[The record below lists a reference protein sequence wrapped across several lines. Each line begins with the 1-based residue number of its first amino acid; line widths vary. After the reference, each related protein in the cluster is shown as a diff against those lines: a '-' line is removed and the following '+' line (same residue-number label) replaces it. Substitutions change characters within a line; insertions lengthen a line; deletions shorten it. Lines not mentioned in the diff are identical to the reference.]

1 MSKYIYPEQAISTM
15 MQSYPAEMSR
25 ITELLRS
32 NPRGMSVGEIA
43 SSLGINRNTAARYLD
58 MLLVAGQVDKRT
70 FGKAKVYFLSQRVP
84 IHAMLNSS
92 SDLVMILNAEGRII
106 QANDQ
111 ILSFCRTS
119 REETVGFPL
128 KETRLAIFSHPALM
142 AQINDPVRESGAGE
156 VIRLM
161 RGVDEHFFRQ
171 KIIQTVFDNG
181 GPGITIILEE
191 ITDQVRAEEKLRQ
204 SEEMFR
210 TLVSDISDVIWAADE
225 KGAITYISPR
235 SEAVCGLSPD
245 KMIGCRFTDFMKEDE
260 KKGFLRTIQPSISAR
275 SAWPLVECTFLKPDG
290 EAIAIEL
297 SGNPIIINDA
307 ENHPV
312 LLGYRGSFR
321 NVTERNRAVKQ
332 VRQWKEF
339 LTSIVENIP
348 DMVAVEEMGGNTLV
362 FFNHAAEEFI
372 GFPREF
378 LVGQKPDRIF
388 PEEYAAFWARTTAE
402 VKKLQESILA
412 IQTFS
417 RGDESGQR
425 ILRTKKIPIFSSKGQ
440 MRYILSI
447 ITDITEE
454 KIPDSIATDTFLIK
468 T

>member
-1 MSKYIYPEQAISTM
+1 MPKYIYPDQAIHTV
-15 MQSYPAEMSR
+15 MQSYPAELGR

-43 SSLGINRNTAARYLD
+43 STLEINRNTAARYLD
-58 MLLVAGQVDKRT
+58 MLLVGGQVDKRT
-70 FGKAKVYFLSQRVP
+70 YGKAKVYFLSQRMP

-92 SDLVMILNAEGRII
+92 SDLVMILNAGGEII

-111 ILSFCRTS
+111 ILSFCNTS
-119 REETVGFPL
+119 REDTLGYPPEKTAL
-128 KETRLAIFSHPALM
+128 SIFSHPSLKTW
-142 AQINDPVRESGAGE
+142 INDPGRESGSKE

-161 RGVDEHFFRQ
+161 RGTREHYFRQ
-171 KIIQTVFDNG
+171 KIIQTVFDDG
-181 GPGITIILEE
+181 DPGVTIILEE
-191 ITDQVRAEEKLRQ
+191 ITEQILAEEKLRQ

-225 KGAITYISPR
+225 KGAITYISPC
-235 SEAVCGLSPD
+235 AKTVCGLSPD
-245 KMIGCRFTDFMKEDE
+245 EMIGCRFTDFMKDEE
-260 KKGFLRTIQPSISAR
+260 KKRFLRTIQPSISAQT
-275 SAWPLVECTFLKPDG
+275 AWPLVECTFLKPDG
-290 EAIAIEL
+290 ESIAIEL

-307 ENHPV
+307 GNHPV
-312 LLGYRGSFR
+312 LLGYRGAFR
-321 NVTERNRAVKQ
+321 NVTERNRAVKH

-348 DMVAVEEMGGNTLV
+348 DMVAVEEMDDHTLV
-362 FFNHAAEEFI
+362 FFNLAAEEFI

-388 PEEYAAFWARTTAE
+388 PEDYAAFWASTTEKVEAS
-402 VKKLQESILA
+402 QESLSA
-412 IQTFS
+412 IQQFS
-417 RGDESGQR
+417 RGNGSDPR
-425 ILRTKKIPIFSSKGQ
+425 TLRMKKIPLFSSKGR

-454 KIPDSIATDTFLIK
+454 KLADGRLPIS
-468 T
+468 

>member
-1 MSKYIYPEQAISTM
+1 M

-92 SDLVMILNAEGRII
+92 SDLVMILNAEGQII

-111 ILSFCRTS
+111 ILSFCRTT
-119 REETVGFPL
+119 REETVGFL
-128 KETRLAIFSHPALM
+128 LEETRLAIFSHPALM
-142 AQINDPVRESGAGE
+142 AQINDPEGESRSRE

-161 RGVDEHFFRQ
+161 RGASEHFFRQ
-171 KIIQTVFDNG
+171 KIIQTVFDSG
-181 GPGITIILEE
+181 GPGVTIILEE
-191 ITDQVRAEEKLRQ
+191 ITEQIRAEEKLRQ

-235 SEAVCGLSPD
+235 AETVCGLSPD
-245 KMIGCRFTDFMKEDE
+245 EMIGCRFTDFMKDDE
-260 KKGFLRTIQPSISAR
+260 KKRFLRTIQPSISTR
-275 SAWPLVECTFLKPDG
+275 SAWPLVECSFLKPDG
-290 EAIAIEL
+290 ESIAIEL
-297 SGNPIIINDA
+297 SGNPITINDA
-307 ENHPV
+307 DGHPV
-312 LLGYRGSFR
+312 LLGYRGAFR
-321 NVTERNRAVKQ
+321 NVSERNRAVKH

-348 DMVAVEEMGGNTLV
+348 DMVAVEELDDHTLV

-378 LVGQKPDRIF
+378 LAGKKPDRIF
-388 PEEYAAFWARTTAE
+388 PEEFAAFWAETTGE
-402 VKKLQESILA
+402 VEATHKSLLA
-412 IQTFS
+412 IQQFS
-417 RGDESGQR
+417 RNEDSDPR
-425 ILRTKKIPIFSSKGQ
+425 MLRTKKIPIFSSTGQ
-440 MRYILSI
+440 MRYVLSI
-447 ITDITEE
+447 ITDITDE
-454 KIPDSIATDTFLIK
+454 KVPDVISPDTSGIRRK
-468 T
+468 

>member
-1 MSKYIYPEQAISTM
+1 IYPERPIHTV

-92 SDLVMILNAEGRII
+92 SDLVMILNADGEII

-119 REETVGFPL
+119 REDTLGYPLEETG
-128 KETRLAIFSHPALM
+128 LAIFSHPTLM
-142 AQINDPVRESGAGE
+142 AQINDPIGEAGSKE

-181 GPGITIILEE
+181 VPGITVIFEE
-191 ITDQVRAEEKLRQ
+191 ITEQVRAEEKLRQ

-235 SEAVCGLSPD
+235 AETVCGLTPD
-245 KMIGCRFTDFMKEDE
+245 EMIGCRFTDFMKEEE
-260 KKGFLRTIQPSISAR
+260 KKQFLRTIQPSISAR
-275 SAWPLVECTFLKPDG
+275 SAWPLVECNFLKPDG

-297 SGNPIIINDA
+297 SGNPITINDA
-307 ENHPV
+307 EGLPV
-312 LLGYRGSFR
+312 LLGYRGAFR
-321 NVTERNRAVKQ
+321 NVSERNRAVKH

-348 DMVAVEEMGGNTLV
+348 DMVAVEELDDHTLV
-362 FFNHAAEEFI
+362 FFNNAAEEFI

-378 LVGQKPDRIF
+378 LAGKKPDRIF
-388 PEEYAAFWARTTAE
+388 SEDYAREWAETTAE
-402 VKKLQESILA
+402 VEASQKSLLA
-412 IQTFS
+412 IQQFS
-417 RGDESGQR
+417 RHPGSEPR
-425 ILRTKKIPIFSSKGQ
+425 MLRTKKIPLFSSTGQ
-440 MRYILSI
+440 MRYVLSI
-447 ITDITEE
+447 ITDITDE
-454 KIPDSIATDTFLIK
+454 KVPDVISTDTSGIQG
-468 T
+468 

>member
-1 MSKYIYPEQAISTM
+1 M
-15 MQSYPAEMSR
+15 MHSYPAEMSR

-92 SDLVMILNAEGRII
+92 SDLVMILDAEGRII

-111 ILSFCRTS
+111 ILTFCRTT
-119 REETVGFPL
+119 REETIGFPL
-128 KETRLAIFSHPALM
+128 EETRLAIFSHPDLM
-142 AQINDPVRESGAGE
+142 AKINDPGRKSGSGE

-161 RGVDEHFFRQ
+161 RGTDEHFFRQ

-235 SEAVCGLSPD
+235 AETVCGLSPD
-245 KMIGCRFTDFMKEDE
+245 EMIGCRFTDFMKDDE
-260 KKGFLRTIQPSISAR
+260 KKRFLRTIQPSISAR
-275 SAWPLVECTFLKPDG
+275 SAWPLVECSFLKPDG

-297 SGNPIIINDA
+297 SGNPIIIHDA
-307 ENHPV
+307 DGHPV
-312 LLGYRGSFR
+312 LLGYRGAFR
-321 NVTERNRAVKQ
+321 NVSERNRAVKH
-332 VRQWKEF
+332 VRQWKDF

-348 DMVAVEEMGGNTLV
+348 DVVAVEELDEHTLV

-378 LVGQKPDRIF
+378 LAGKKPDRIF
-388 PEEYAAFWARTTAE
+388 PEEFAAFWAETTRE
-402 VKKLQESILA
+402 VEATHKSLLA
-412 IQTFS
+412 IQQFS
-417 RGDESGQR
+417 RNQGSEPRMIQ
-425 ILRTKKIPIFSSKGQ
+425 TKKIPIFSSTGQ
-440 MRYILSI
+440 MRYVLSI
-447 ITDITEE
+447 ITDITDE
-454 KIPDSIATDTFLIK
+454 KVPDIISPDTSGIQK
-468 T
+468 